1 MRKTHRGFTMVV
13 AEDDCDGYGARYAE
27 WLRKKYPS
35 LTVEYRPRQSGGSGL
50 FDGDWNLQE
59 DSNDYWTDF
68 CNS

>member
-50 FDGDWNLQE
+50 FDADGYEQNT
-59 DSNDYWTDF
+59 NDYWDMF